1 MIIFAGSNYM
11 KTITIIVKDLT
22 PGTLTNVDGMN
33 LRVAIDEAL
42 VSGHSVLLSF
52 NGIHTISSS
61 FLNSSLGE
69 IFDKYGYD
77 VLKSRI
83 KITHYTT
90 QLAGAIIKYVND
102 LKTSQVS

>member
-1 MIIFAGSNYM
+1 M

-22 PGTLTNVDGMN
+22 SGTLTNVDGLN
-33 LRVAIDEAL
+33 LRVAIDSVLA
-42 VSGHSVLLSF
+42 SGDSVLLSF

-69 IFDKYGYD
+69 IVDKNGFD

-83 KITHYTT
+83 KITNYTT
-90 QLAGAIIKYVND
+90 PLAGAITKYVND
-102 LKTSQVS
+102 LKASQVS

>member
-1 MIIFAGSNYM
+1 M
-11 KTITIIVKDLT
+11 KTISIIVKDLT
-22 PGTLTNVDGMN
+22 SGTLTNVDGLN
-33 LRVAIDEAL
+33 LRVAIDAAL
-42 VSGHSVLLSF
+42 ASGDSVLLSF
-52 NGIHTISSS
+52 SGIHTISSS

-77 VLKSRI
+77 VLRSRI

-90 QLAGAIIKYVND
+90 PLAGAITRYVND

>member
-1 MIIFAGSNYM
+1 M

-22 PGTLTNVDGMN
+22 PGTLTNVDGLN
-33 LRVAIDEAL
+33 LRVAIDAAL
-42 VSGHSVLLSF
+42 ASGDSVLLSF
-52 NGIHTISSS
+52 SGIHTISSS

-69 IFDKYGYD
+69 IVDKYGFD
-77 VLKSRI
+77 VLNSRI

-90 QLAGAIIKYVND
+90 SLAGAVTKYVRD